1 MMNRNRCI
9 YGVLLILWFIVS
21 ILTSAMPSDSLLID
35 NILGY
40 DKLLHAIKFI
50 IFTVILY
57 NFLHYSDWSYTKK
70 LLLYIPLQFY
80 PFLDELIQINIPSR
94 SFSAYDILAN
104 YVGVLIGIVV
114 SLSIR
119 VFIYKKRVLL

>member
-1 MMNRNRCI
+1 MNRNRCI